1 MRLIPIAGC
10 VVLLSA
16 VCVLWAGPTPDQSV
30 SNPHLI
36 YTAAKGFNALAWL
49 HGAARFPN
57 GANLFVLDGE
67 NSRRLVPSF
76 FASADASVS
85 FDGTRV
91 LFSGKQRPSDP
102 WQIWEIPVAG
112 AQPTRVASCQGD
124 CIFPLYLPEE
134 RIVYAHKVHE
144 RFQLEAIPLK
154 GGEALPLTHIPANA
168 LPSDVL
174 RDGRILFQASY
185 PLGRAGQPEL
195 YTVYSDGSG
204 IESYRCDHGGSRHSG
219 RQVSSGDIVFSTNG
233 KLARFTSALA
243 HQVDLTP
250 PEGDYAG
257 DVQEMPRGNWVLA
270 VRSTARASYSIH
282 EWNPRSNSSKT
293 LLANDGF
300 DLIQPRLLA
309 PAQTPNRHPSGLHD
323 WDGANVLCLNAYTS
337 KLTFADGAIA
347 TVRLYTQSSRGQK
360 TLLGSSPVEKD
371 GSFFLHVPAD
381 QPLQFE
387 LLDQAG
393 KILQRENG
401 WFWMR
406 RGEQRVCVGCH
417 AGPERAPENA
427 VPAVLVK
434 STKPVNLAISH
445 SGHPKGGH

>member
-10 VVLLSA
+10 IVLLS
-16 VCVLWAGPTPDQSV
+16 VICMLWAGTTPDQSV
-30 SNPHLI
+30 SNPRLI
-36 YTAAKGFNALAWL
+36 YTAAKGFDAVAWL
-49 HGAARFPN
+49 RGAERFPN
-57 GANLFVLDGE
+57 GANLFVLDGQD
-67 NSRRLVPSF
+67 SHRLVPNF
-76 FASADASVS
+76 FASADAAIS
-85 FDGTRV
+85 FDGARV
-91 LFSGKQRPSDP
+91 LFSGKERPLDS
-102 WQIWEIPVAG
+102 WQIWELPLSG
-112 AQPTRVASCQGD
+112 GQPTRVTSCQED
-124 CIFPLYLPEE
+124 CIFPLYLPED
-134 RIVYAHKVHE
+134 RIVYAHRVRE
-144 RFQLEAIPLK
+144 WFQLEAMPLK
-154 GGEALPLTHIPANA
+154 GGEALPLTHIPANV

-174 RDGRILFQASY
+174 RDGRILFQAAY
-185 PLGRAGQPEL
+185 PLGSAGHPEL

-243 HQVDLTP
+243 HQVEISS

-257 DVQEMPRGNWVLA
+257 AVQETPGGDWVLA
-270 VRSTARASYSIH
+270 VRSTAKASYSIRQ
-282 EWNPRSNSSKT
+282 WNSRSNASKAV
-293 LLANDGF
+293 LAKDGF
-300 DLIQPRLLA
+300 DLVQPRLLE
-309 PAQTPNRHPSGLHD
+309 PSPLPNRHPSGLHD

-337 KLTFADGAIA
+337 KLAFADGAIA
-347 TVRLYTQSSRGQK
+347 SVRLYTQSSRGQK

-393 KILQRENG
+393 KTLQRENG

-434 STKPVNLAISH
+434 STEPVNLAVSH
-445 SGHPKGGH
+445 SGQPKGGH